1 MNLIFDWSDDFYEEK
16 GSGKNEWRGDA
27 KILSLEISQR
37 ECCFA
42 SAKITLFCDDQN
54 FVKNFSKKYAKI
66 GAQYFEKQDDEHL
79 ISRIKLIFSGRLVS
93 FPLALGKSCV
103 QLEFIAE
110 PSDYQQQLDAFLQ
123 SNISAY
129 QQVDKHQI
137 SANSANF
144 DELFFSEND
153 LQNPT
158 VFLEGCSKCF
168 YWDMKSGKLSLSEI
182 NRGEKNIEIDGAK
195 ILEKSLK
202 ISLAR
207 EPYKNISINL
217 SANWTRR
224 TSGLLDLYPFVAK
237 KFSEGIVCSFTNIK
251 SKIKRLCSLHSDDYD
266 ALSCSVREADPSALV
281 PLQTFA
287 KTSRKF
293 EVQKDGKDQ
302 KKTSKKVAVQ
312 FKKFYFYGEMLFCWH
327 RKQKM
332 SESIKLNVVN
342 SKINRGREKRIFMR
356 LNSIQFSK
364 EYPYWNFFTH
374 YRSGDKVIFEGS
386 VFECSAPHFSANF
399 FDEKNWKKI
408 AKVPDALPSDSCESF
423 FKTERGKNAIKYALQ
438 NAIALINYSARY
450 VEISFAV
457 DATEFLDVT
466 INDQITLLDA
476 RFDGGKISGKVT
488 KTRFVAT
495 SKKRILHITIGCCL
509 QNFSENSTEQ
519 INEYLKK
526 LWSKN
531 DGYDNDNDRFSL
543 GDIVRD
549 VEVINPPE
557 EQEKILGESDAKS
570 ITELESRLKNHPT
583 KIKIFLAPLKG
594 SVVKNVELPQFFLK

>member
-1 MNLIFDWSDDFYEEK
+1 MNLIFDWSEDFYEEK
-16 GSGKNEWRGDA
+16 KEWRSDA
-27 KILSLEISQR
+27 KVLSLEISQR

-42 SAKITLFCDDQN
+42 LAKITLFCDDQV
-54 FVKNFSKKYAKI
+54 FPKKYAKI
-66 GAQYFEKQDDEHL
+66 GAQYFEKRNNENL
-79 ISRIKLIFSGRLVS
+79 ISRVELIFSGRLVS

-103 QLEFIAE
+103 QLEFISE
-110 PSDYQQQLDAFLQ
+110 PSDYQRQLDAFLQ
-123 SNISAY
+123 HNISAY

-158 VFLEGCSKCF
+158 VFLEGSSKCF
-168 YWDMKSGKLSLSEI
+168 YWDMKGGKLSLSEI
-182 NRGEKNIEIDGAK
+182 NRGQKNFEIDGAK
-195 ILEKSLK
+195 VLEKSLK

-207 EPYKNISINL
+207 EPYKNVSINL

-224 TSGLLDLYPFVAK
+224 TSGLVDLYPFVAK

-266 ALSCSVREADPSALV
+266 ALSCSVRETDPSTIV
-281 PLQTFA
+281 PFQTFA

-293 EVQKDGKDQ
+293 EVQQDKKDKNEAGEGKN
-302 KKTSKKVAVQ
+302 SKKITAQ

-327 RKQKM
+327 RKQKI
-332 SESIKLNVVN
+332 SESIRLDVVN

-356 LNSIQFSK
+356 LNSIQLPK
-364 EYPYWNFFTH
+364 EYPYWNFFTQ
-374 YRSGDKVIFEGS
+374 YYSGDKVIFEGS
-386 VFECSAPHFSANF
+386 VFECSVPHLSTNF

-408 AKVPDALPSDSCESF
+408 VKVPDALPSDSCGSF

-438 NAIALINYSARY
+438 NAIALMNYSARY
-450 VEISFAV
+450 IEISFAV
-457 DATEFLDVT
+457 DATEFLGVT
-466 INDQITLLDA
+466 INDQITLFDA
-476 RFDGGKISGKVT
+476 RLDGGKISGKVT

-509 QNFSENSTEQ
+509 QNFLENSTEQ
-519 INEYLKK
+519 INKYLKK
-526 LWSKN
+526 LWSENN
-531 DGYDNDNDRFSL
+531 DSNNDNDRFSM

-557 EQEKILGESDAKS
+557 EQEKILGESNAKS
-570 ITELESRLKNHPT
+570 VTELESRLKNHPT

-594 SVVKNVELPQFFLK
+594 SVAKNVELPQFFLR